1 MLHTIQKLIG
11 KSKKELYFPIFLM
24 CIDSLGSMALYFVL
38 YLTVL
43 DLFFG
48 TLTMNKISIYTLVCL
63 LGVIYRI
70 IVYRK
75 SYLLCFERAFN
86 VTGQFRIKLADHF
99 RKLSLGYFN
108 QNSTGYLINTMT
120 NDMGSFEGVLSHA
133 LSFLMKT
140 VTLCG
145 LILVGTFFINWK
157 LALAECVVLLFA
169 VPLLRWGNRLVEQ
182 LGTKKRTMTARM
194 VSTVMEYIKGIKIFK
209 AHNMTSTH
217 FERLLESLEKV
228 RKISVQIE
236 CQMAPPTAIYSI
248 LVNFLMPLVLLGGSY
263 LLLGGQI
270 PNESFIAFLIMSMA
284 ISGLLISFEH
294 YYIMLKDLKLAADN
308 LEKAMSHAPLPY
320 QDDSFTLERYDV
332 AFQKVCFSY
341 DNGEE
346 VLHHISFTAPEGS
359 VTALIGPSGSGKST
373 VANLIARF
381 WDVSSGVITIGG
393 RDIREL
399 EPDRLLQSISAV
411 FQENTLLSDTI
422 LNNIRVG
429 KPDATMEEVIVAA
442 KAACCHDFISKLPD
456 GYNTVLAEGGASLSG
471 GEKQRIA
478 IARAIL
484 KNAPILLLDE
494 STASL
499 DADNEER
506 INRALDH
513 LMKGKTVF
521 VIAHRL
527 NTIQNADQIILLN
540 NGNIEE
546 IGTHLEL
553 LKKRGH
559 YYSMIQEQEKAK
571 AWIAKGEYPHQVA
584 EYQEKGSCVVFCN

>member
-24 CIDSLGSMALYFVL
+24 CIDSMGSMALYFVL

-48 TLTMNKISIYTLVCL
+48 TLTMNKIGIYTLACL

-320 QDDSFTLERYDV
+320 QDDSFTLEQYDV

-527 NTIQNADQIILLN
+527 NTIQNADQIILLCQ
-540 NGNIEE
+540 
-546 IGTHLEL
+546 TRLCRQ
-553 LKKRGH
+553 RGLQVVC
-559 YYSMIQEQEKAK
+559 YNDYSYFA
-571 AWIAKGEYPHQVA
+571 G
-584 EYQEKGSCVVFCN
+584 

>member
-24 CIDSLGSMALYFVL
+24 CMDSLGSMALYFVL

-48 TLTMNKISIYTLVCL
+48 TLTMNKIGIYTLACL

-499 DADNEER
+499 DADNEDR

-571 AWIAKGEYPHQVA
+571 AWIAKGE
-584 EYQEKGSCVVFCN
+584 

>member
-48 TLTMNKISIYTLVCL
+48 TFTMNKIGIYTLVCL

-120 NDMGSFEGVLSHA
+120 NDMGNFEGVLSHA

-157 LALAECVVLLFA
+157 LALAECVVLLLA

-217 FERLLESLEKV
+217 FERLLESLKKV
-228 RKISVQIE
+228 QKISVQIE

-359 VTALIGPSGSGKST
+359 MTALIGPSGSGKST

-429 KPDATMEEVIVAA
+429 KPDATMEEVIIAA

-456 GYNTVLAEGGASLSG
+456 GYHTVLAEGGASLSG

-513 LMKGKTVF
+513 LMEGKTVF

-527 NTIQNADQIILLN
+527 NTIQNAGQIILLN

-546 IGTHLEL
+546 MGTHLEL

-571 AWIAKGEYPHQVA
+571 AWIAKGE
-584 EYQEKGSCVVFCN
+584 

>member
-24 CIDSLGSMALYFVL
+24 CIDSMGSMALYFVL

-48 TLTMNKISIYTLVCL
+48 TLTMNKIGIYTLVCL

-169 VPLLRWGNRLVEQ
+169 VPLLCWGNRLVEQ

-320 QDDSFTLERYDV
+320 QDDSFTLEQYDV

-499 DADNEER
+499 DADNEDR

-559 YYSMIQEQEKAK
+559 YYTMIQEQEKAK
-571 AWIAKGEYPHQVA
+571 VWIAKGE
-584 EYQEKGSCVVFCN
+584 

>member
-24 CIDSLGSMALYFVL
+24 CIDSMGSMALYFVL

-48 TLTMNKISIYTLVCL
+48 TLTMNKIGIYTLVCL

-182 LGTKKRTMTARM
+182 LGTKKRTMTAHM

-320 QDDSFTLERYDV
+320 QDDSFTLEQYDV

-571 AWIAKGEYPHQVA
+571 AWIAKGE
-584 EYQEKGSCVVFCN
+584 

>member
-48 TLTMNKISIYTLVCL
+48 TLTMNKIGIYTLACL

-442 KAACCHDFISKLPD
+442 KAACCHDFILKLPD

-499 DADNEER
+499 DADNEDR

-571 AWIAKGEYPHQVA
+571 AWIAKGE
-584 EYQEKGSCVVFCN
+584 